1 MACTPGNAPIRKRRM
16 TLFMDIFKP
25 PPADIIVSEQL
36 YEAQRKLVDHEA
48 AAEHHAA
55 LAEMYRRRIERLT
68 IRDDGDRAT
77 VAIELKTG
85 RRLLA

>member
-1 MACTPGNAPIRKRRM
+1 M

>member
-1 MACTPGNAPIRKRRM
+1 M

-25 PPADIIVSEQL
+25 PPADIIVTEQL

>member
-1 MACTPGNAPIRKRRM
+1 M

-36 YEAQRKLVDHEA
+36 YEAERKLVDHEA